1 MRYGGSDLLDGSS
14 IVHLSN
20 CFSYLRN
27 KKIELIYDKG
37 ERALCALT
45 FIILLY
51 AIDFQYVTKKLQK
64 HAKKSLKTLSP
75 Y

>member
-1 MRYGGSDLLDGSS
+1 MRNRGSDLLASSS

-27 KKIELIYDKG
+27 KRIELIYDKG
-37 ERALCALT
+37 ERVLCALT

-51 AIDFQYVTKKLQK
+51 AIDFQHFTKKLQK

>member
-1 MRYGGSDLLDGSS
+1 MRNRGSDFLASSS
-14 IVHLSN
+14 IVRLSN
-20 CFSYLRN
+20 CFTYLRN
-27 KKIELIYDKG
+27 KRIELIYDKG

-51 AIDFQYVTKKLQK
+51 NIDFQCFTKKLQK